1 MHRPTDPLA
10 RRRSLLATLYFEP
23 ACTARVRQLVLQ
35 MELVHNLAVS
45 GDLVRADLCWLQEVG
60 LVQLNGD
67 TAQLTERGSDT
78 AQGRA
83 SFAGLAG

>member
-23 ACTARVRQLVLQ
+23 ASSARVRQLVQQ

-45 GDLVRADLCWLQEVG
+45 GDLVRADLQWLQELG
-60 LVQLNGD
+60 LVQFKDDG
-67 TAQLTERGSDT
+67 AQLTERGHDT

-83 SFAGLAG
+83 AFPGAGG

>member
-23 ACTARVRQLVLQ
+23 ASSARVRHLVQQ

-60 LVQLNGD
+60 LVQCQD
-67 TAQLTERGSDT
+67 DAAQLTERGRDT

-83 SFAGLAG
+83 SFPGVGA